1 METRITTVRPA
12 KLAAANGILRRA
24 LSGRHPAGIAALQ
37 AVACWPVWPWY
48 VARVRDG
55 SDEPWCVLALLAA
68 FALILRGGETSTR
81 QMTSFAIPAALLVAY
96 AAAAVWLPPIFG
108 AAFAFLA
115 VGSSLLYWRH
125 GSFFDAGIWGL
136 LLLGT
141 PLMASVQFYLGYP
154 LRVVAGRL
162 AAPLIHL
169 SGFTVTVEGTLLNWG
184 GRLVE
189 IDAPCSGIRMLW
201 AGMFLTCVLAAAY
214 RLPPR
219 TTLVYGAAAAA
230 AVVLANVM
238 RAAALFYI
246 EAEILAFPPWAHAA
260 VGLVV
265 FAWMALWGLRAAG
278 RLRERTA

>member
-1 METRITTVRPA
+1 METSMTTRPTSESA
-12 KLAAANGILRRA
+12 VANGIFPRIF
-24 LSGRHPAGIAALQ
+24 SWRHPAGIAALQ
-37 AVACWPVWPWY
+37 TAACWPVWPWY
-48 VARVRDG
+48 AARVRDG
-55 SDEPWCVLALLAA
+55 SDEPWCVLAVVAA
-68 FALILRGGETSTR
+68 FALILRGGERTTR
-81 QMTSFAIPAALLVAY
+81 QVTSFALPAALLVTY

-108 AAFAFLA
+108 AALAFLA
-115 VGSSLLYWRH
+115 VGSSLLYWRR
-125 GSFFDAGIWGL
+125 GTFFDAGVWGL
-136 LLLGT
+136 LVLGT

-154 LRVVAGRL
+154 LRVLVGRL
-162 AAPLIHL
+162 AAPFIHL

-230 AVVLANVM
+230 VVVLANVM

-246 EAEILAFPPWAHAA
+246 EADIVTFPSWAHTA

-265 FAWMALWGLRAAG
+265 FAGMAFWGLRAAG